1 MSVEYFGVLFFM
13 IRIIVGPDAIKKEG
27 LDKITKSLVKRL
39 YKYTDEPYCEVLFL
53 IGVKKEDI
61 SYMMRQILRVLD
73 MGMTIMTRVDVNDIQ
88 KNVDFQGNE
97 LEVTLRVT

>member
-1 MSVEYFGVLFFM
+1 M
-13 IRIIVGPDAIKKEG
+13 IRIIIGPDVIKKEG

-39 YKYTDEPYCEVLFL
+39 YKYTDETHCEVLFL

-73 MGMTIMTRVDVNDIQ
+73 MGMTIMTRVDINDIE

-97 LEVTLRVT
+97 LEVTLRAT

>member
-1 MSVEYFGVLFFM
+1 M
-13 IRIIVGPDAIKKEG
+13 IRIVIDPGAIKRDG

-73 MGMTIMTRVDVNDIQ
+73 MGMTIMTRVDTENIQ
-88 KNVDFQGNE
+88 KNLSLQGDE
-97 LEVTLRVT
+97 ISVTLRVT